1 MLLQRI
7 KLRILQT
14 EFGVLDMTERIVII
28 GCGAAGATAALQ
40 ARKFNRKVEITLFN
54 SEQYS
59 QYSRCGLP
67 YTISGK
73 VKQFDDLI
81 LMPIDSW
88 NGLNID
94 AIFSTTATRIDP
106 NKREIVFTGPEG
118 EGQVEYDA
126 LIFATGAR
134 NADPPIKGLNKK
146 RVYGLRTLDDVKT
159 LAKEAKKAK
168 HAVIIGGGLIGMET
182 AEAFL
187 ERGLDVTVVE
197 FLPHIL
203 LAMVDSDMA
212 QIVEDHCREHGLK
225 ILNNTA
231 AQEIRGE
238 EQPTSVVVSDRAT
251 GEVSEIPSDFVVVAT
266 GVRPNTELAQN
277 MGVDIGPTRGIR
289 TDNRMMTNI
298 KEVYAAGDCAENIEF
313 ITRTPLIAGLGT
325 VAVRQ
330 ARVAGINAAGG
341 DVHFPG
347 IVGAKVTKLF
357 DLEIASTGLTEDM
370 ANRLEVPVVKGSI
383 KGSTK
388 PPYYVGGKEIK
399 LKTFFQKE
407 SGKLVGGQLVGL
419 EDAAMRLNV
428 LTLGIQ
434 QNIDA
439 QDLFDFENCYA
450 PAIADTWDPLV
461 QSADAA
467 QKRLKR

>member
-1 MLLQRI
+1 MPKKTCYLEVV
-7 KLRILQT
+7 KL
-14 EFGVLDMTERIVII
+14 VERIVII
-28 GCGAAGATAALQ
+28 GCGAAGATAAMQ
-40 ARKFNRKVEITLFN
+40 ARKFNRKVAITLFN

-73 VKQFDDLI
+73 VRAFDDLV
-81 LMPIDSW
+81 LMPSDSW
-88 NGLNID
+88 SGLSID
-94 AIFSTTATRIDP
+94 AKFDTSVTRIDTK
-106 NKREIVFTGPEG
+106 KREIFYTSPQG
-118 EGQVEYDA
+118 EGQSAYEA

-134 NADPPIKGLNKK
+134 NADPPIKGLDKK
-146 RVYGLRTLDDVKT
+146 RVYGLRTLDDVKI
-159 LAKEAKKAK
+159 LAKEAEIAK
-168 HAVIIGGGLIGMET
+168 HAVIIGGGLVGMET

-212 QIVEDHCREHGLK
+212 QIIEDHCREHNLK
-225 ILNNTA
+225 ILINTA
-231 AQEIRGE
+231 AQEIRGGD
-238 EQPTSVVVSDRAT
+238 QPTSVVVKDRETEAT
-251 GEVSEIPSDFVVVAT
+251 SEIPADFVVVAT
-266 GVRPNTELAQN
+266 GVRPITELAQN
-277 MGVDIGPTRGIR
+277 IGVEIGPTRGIK
-289 TDNRMMTNI
+289 TDDRMMTNI
-298 KEVYAAGDCAENIEF
+298 QDIYAAGDCAENVEF

-341 DVHFPG
+341 DIRFPG

-357 DLEIASTGLTEDM
+357 GLEIASTGLTEDM
-370 ANRLEVPVVKGSI
+370 ANRLEVPIVKGSI

-388 PPYYVGGKEIK
+388 PPYYVGGKDLK
-399 LKTFFQKE
+399 LKTFFHKE

-439 QDLFDFENCYA
+439 QELFDFENCYA

>member
-1 MLLQRI
+1 MEKQI
-7 KLRILQT
+7 A
-14 EFGVLDMTERIVII
+14 II
-28 GCGAAGATAALQ
+28 GCGAAGATAAMQ
-40 ARKFNRKVEITLFN
+40 ARKFNKNVAITLFN
-54 SEQYS
+54 SENYS

-73 VKQFDDLI
+73 VKAFDDLI
-81 LMPIDSW
+81 LMPSENW

-94 AIFSTTATRIDP
+94 TKLGSSVTEIDYK
-106 NKREIVFTGPEG
+106 KRELFFSGADG
-118 EGQVEYDA
+118 EGQLNYDV

-134 NADPPIKGLNKK
+134 NVDPPMKGLDKK
-146 RVYGLRTLDDVKT
+146 RVYGLRTLDDAKV
-159 LAKEAKKAK
+159 LAKEVDNAKST
-168 HAVIIGGGLIGMET
+168 VIIGGGLVGMET
-182 AEAFL
+182 AEAFY

-212 QIVEDHCREHGLK
+212 QLIEDHCREHGLK

-231 AQEIRGE
+231 AQEISGKE
-238 EQPTSVVVSDRAT
+238 SPTGVIVKSR
-251 GEVSEIPSDFVVVAT
+251 ENEKVSEIPADFVVVAT
-266 GVRPNTELAQN
+266 GVRPITELAQKI
-277 MGVDIGPTRGIR
+277 GAEIGPSRGIK
-289 TDNRMMTNI
+289 TDDRMMTNL
-298 KEVYAAGDCAENIEF
+298 KDVYAVGDCAENAEF
-313 ITRTPLIAGLGT
+313 ITRTPMAGGLGT
-325 VAVRQ
+325 IAVRQ

-341 DVHFPG
+341 DVRFPG

-357 DLEIASTGLTEDM
+357 GLEIASTGLTEDM
-370 ANRLEVPVVKGSI
+370 ASRLAVPIVKGSL

-388 PPYYVGGKEIK
+388 PPYYTGGLDLKI
-399 LKTFFQKE
+399 KTFFNKE
-407 SGKLVGGQLVGL
+407 TGKLVGGQLVGL

-439 QDLFDFENCYA
+439 EELFDFENCYA
-450 PAIADTWDPLV
+450 PAVCDTWDPLV
-461 QSADAA
+461 QSADVA